1 MKKIYLSI
9 LSLGLA
15 FTATAQLTLTK
26 AFNEPV
32 IGNVN
37 TKMGYDS
44 TTAIPKNT
52 GTAQT
57 WNFTSL
63 VTNTVVEVT
72 TYTTV
77 ASTPSASS
85 FPTSTL
91 AEGDGMGAYNYWTST
106 ASNFELNGIDDGAGA
121 LITLTNSAIAASF
134 PISFGYSNTD
144 GFSGT
149 VNVASTPGTIV
160 GSMTTNATGSGTV
173 TLPGSISLTNCLQLR
188 TVNTTTID
196 VGTFPSSFTLN
207 TVSTDY
213 NYYSGTQKFPIL
225 TVSYLRETATSAFG
239 PTVTTSYDIKINNA
253 VLTGITDLNFDAIN
267 YNVYP
272 NPATE
277 SVNIHLTNDNT
288 ENVSVIV
295 LNNLGQVVKS
305 VDLGSAIE
313 VKYLM
318 NTSDLA
324 SGIYH
329 VKTSI
334 GDKSTTKKLII
345 Q

>member
-9 LSLGLA
+9 FTIALA
-15 FTATAQLTLTK
+15 FTASAQLTLTK

-32 IGNVN
+32 VGNVN

-52 GTAQT
+52 GAGQN

-63 VTNTVVEVT
+63 VTNTVVEVA

-85 FPTSTL
+85 FPTSTI
-91 AEGDGMGAYNYWTST
+91 AEGDGTGSFNYWTST
-106 ASNFELNGIDDGAGA
+106 VSTFELNGIDDGAGS
-121 LITLTNSAIAASF
+121 LITFTNSAVAASF
-134 PISFGYSNTD
+134 PINFGYSNTD
-144 GFSGT
+144 AFGGS
-149 VNVASTPGTIV
+149 VNVASTPGTVLGSIV
-160 GSMTTNATGSGTV
+160 TNATGSGTV
-173 TLPGSISLTNCLQLR
+173 TLPGSISFPNCLQLR
-188 TVNTTTID
+188 SVNSITID

-207 TVSTDY
+207 TLTTDY
-213 NYYSGTQKFPIL
+213 NYYTGTQKFPIL
-225 TVSYLRETATSAFG
+225 TVSYSRETATSILG
-239 PTVTTSYDIKINNA
+239 PTVTVSADIRINNA
-253 VLTGITDLNFDAIN
+253 VLTGINDFNFEALN

-272 NPATE
+272 NPATDA
-277 SVNIHLTNDNT
+277 VNINLTNDKT
-288 ENVSVIV
+288 EAVSVIV
-295 LNNLGQVVKS
+295 MNNLGQVVKS

-329 VKTSI
+329 IKTSV
-334 GDKSTTKKLII
+334 GEKSSTKKLII